1 MGYKLGTLAKN
12 GSIILTVNSSVM
24 KLSLCPC
31 LQAPETLQSKK
42 NWKTGTCFFYTE
54 FKDPAK
60 GTIDN

>member
-1 MGYKLGTLAKN
+1 
-12 GSIILTVNSSVM
+12 M